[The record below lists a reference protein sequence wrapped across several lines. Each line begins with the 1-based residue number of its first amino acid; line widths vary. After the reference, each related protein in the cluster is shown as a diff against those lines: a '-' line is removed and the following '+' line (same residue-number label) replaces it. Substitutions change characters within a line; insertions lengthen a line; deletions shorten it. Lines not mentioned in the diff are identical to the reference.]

1 LLSRKLSTLLPVMV
15 ITSLPDLLFTNPG
28 LDAGTAV
35 VGAFVGAAMRGLGQA
50 LVLNGAFQQ
59 MRGRPTSLIES
70 VQFGSHR
77 IMPVLGLV
85 CGAWILIGLGTVL
98 MIVPGLILA
107 TMLFVA
113 TPICVVERLGPIGLA
128 TMLFV
133 ATPICVVE
141 RLGPIGSMDRSAQLT
156 KGNRWK
162 IFGLLL
168 LTALPAVVIGWL
180 IDFVASV
187 TGAGGILSA
196 GCHVILDGT
205 WGAVSAALVV
215 AAYHDLRVAK
225 EGVETVQVAAVF
237 E

>member
-113 TPICVVERLGPIGLA
+113 TPICVVERLGPIG
-128 TMLFV
+128 
-133 ATPICVVE
+133 
-141 RLGPIGSMDRSAQLT
+141 SMDRSAQLT